1 MSVGAG
7 HEQQAVV
14 RYWAAAR
21 AAAGCAEEPMA
32 AGPLDDVVTELAA
45 RHGERLGR
53 ILGYCSFLL
62 DGRAV
67 HDRTVVV
74 EAGSVLEVLPPFAG
88 G

>member
-1 MSVGAG
+1 MTAGAPP
-7 HEQQAVV
+7 EQQVVV

-21 AAAGCAEEPMA
+21 AAAGCAEE
-32 AGPLDDVVTELAA
+32 VVAPGRLEDLVGALAA
-45 RHGERLGR
+45 RHDERLGR

-62 DGRAV
+62 DGGAV

-74 EAGSVLEVLPPFAG
+74 EGGSVLEVLPPFAG